1 MVGLTKAPVV
11 VEELPQEEEEEQQDE
26 FESYPTDFAK
36 AGEVAPNGPKSDK
49 NTWASSPSSQDY
61 ARKELI

>member
-1 MVGLTKAPVV
+1 M
-11 VEELPQEEEEEQQDE
+11 EELPQEEEEEQQDE